1 MNPQDILRTQLVMSL
16 GGMGNVGWGP
26 LRNLVLLNL

>member
-1 MNPQDILRTQLVMSL
+1 MNPQDIIRTQLMMGL
-16 GGMGNVGWGP
+16 GGVGNVGWTP